1 MGPPTIRHDS
11 PTLVLVPRR
20 SVAAHLLPQRA
31 KLDLRVTSTTA
42 ALSAEI
48 QGVSTQVTQ
57 LQADM
62 DKIKEALGIPEAG
75 GHPVAV
81 LCETGFQCS
90 APQVLSC
97 GLFDRYD
104 SFVIVKRAS

>member
-1 MGPPTIRHDS
+1 
-11 PTLVLVPRR
+11 VN
-20 SVAAHLLPQRA
+20 
-31 KLDLRVTSTTA
+31 STTA
-42 ALSAEI
+42 AFSAEI

-62 DKIKEALGIPEAG
+62 DKVEEALGIPEAG
-75 GHPVAV
+75 DHPVAV
-81 LCETGFQCS
+81 LCDTGFQCS
-90 APQVLSC
+90 ATQVLSC